1 MKTIK
6 PKKKLTDLNLLKDTD
21 TIKPKKKAVDEK
33 KVKFNYKSS
42 KFWEEVY
49 DDDDVVNLKPSEEE

>member
-6 PKKKLTDLNLLKDTD
+6 LKKKLSDLTLKKDTD
-21 TIKPKKKAVDEK
+21 TIKPKKKPVDEK

-49 DDDDVVNLKPSEEE
+49 DEDDGINLKSSEEE